1 MCNLSDAIEQEV
13 REKGYDA
20 QARLVEQIMKKQNWS
35 LEEVFVNFEFPE
47 IEKEAIR
54 LRLQPAN

>member
-1 MCNLSDAIEQEV
+1 MCNLSDVVKQEG
-13 REKGYDA
+13 REEGYDA
-20 QARLVEQIMKKQNWS
+20 QARLVEQIMKKQDWS
-35 LEEVFVNFEFPE
+35 LEEVFANFEFPE